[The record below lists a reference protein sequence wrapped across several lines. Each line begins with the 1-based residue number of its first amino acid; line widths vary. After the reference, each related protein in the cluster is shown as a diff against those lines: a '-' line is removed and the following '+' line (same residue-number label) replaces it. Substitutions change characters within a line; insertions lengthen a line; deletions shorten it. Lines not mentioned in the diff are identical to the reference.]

1 MNVTTIPCEI
11 NTEHSG
17 HLERKTTA
25 DKYMSNIQNFNNV
38 VKPLGKNDKEV
49 SVTVTSRYLF
59 LASVSF
65 SGLPFLGRKLIKKEQ
80 VNV

>member
-1 MNVTTIPCEI
+1 MSCRI
-11 NTEHSG
+11 NTEHRRR
-17 HLERKTTA
+17 LKIKTTA
-25 DKYMSNIQNFNNV
+25 DKCKRNVQNVNDV

-49 SVTVTSRYLF
+49 AVTVTSSYLF

-65 SGLPFLGRKLIKKEQ
+65 SGLPFLRRKLIKKVE